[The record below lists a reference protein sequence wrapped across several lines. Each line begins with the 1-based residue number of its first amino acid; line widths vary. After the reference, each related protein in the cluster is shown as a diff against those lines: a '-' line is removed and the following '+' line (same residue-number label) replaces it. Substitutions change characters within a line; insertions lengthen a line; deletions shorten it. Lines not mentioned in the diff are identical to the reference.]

1 MHPFQRHNVTQ
12 GIETEMSKTSAQTLA
27 MIRSVP
33 YFARLDEADL
43 ARVLDRLVE
52 RRYEAGQCVFF
63 EQDACAG
70 LHLVV
75 TGRARIHRVS
85 LEGREQVLAELG
97 PGDSCNE
104 VPAVDGGPNPASCVA
119 LEPTTIWLLSREALD
134 ELREEIPSL
143 NDAII
148 RSLAARCRQLVQRV
162 YNLSFLSVT
171 ARVAHFLVV
180 HTEPER
186 PLSRRR
192 WTQEEIAAE
201 VGTVREMVGRALL
214 RLAEDGF
221 IRLDRHRIHVVD
233 RDGLREMSQEAPALR
248 SRDQRSV
255 ER

>member
-1 MHPFQRHNVTQ
+1 MPQ
-12 GIETEMSKTSAQTLA
+12 TSAQTSAL
-27 MIRSVP
+27 IRSVP
-33 YFARLDEADL
+33 YFAQLDEADL
-43 ARVLDRLVE
+43 ARVLARLVE
-52 RRYEAGQCVFF
+52 CRYAADQIVFF

-75 TGRARIHRVS
+75 KGRARIYRVS
-85 LEGREQVLAELG
+85 LEGREQVLAELD

-119 LEPTTIWLLSREALD
+119 LEPTTFWVLSREALD
-134 ELREEIPSL
+134 ELRKEIPGL

-148 RSLAARCRQLVQRV
+148 QSLAARCRQLVQRV

-171 ARVAHFLVV
+171 ARVAHFLLGQS
-180 HTEPER
+180 EPGH

-201 VGTVREMVGRALL
+201 VGTVREMVGRAL
-214 RLAEDGF
+214 RHLAEDGL

-233 RDGLREMSQEAPALR
+233 RDRLREIS
-248 SRDQRSV
+248 
-255 ER
+255 